1 MKEKKRGGPYR
12 EPPFF
17 YARNGLVVVGAAE
30 EAEDN
35 AGGDPIVIL
44 MNVGAE
50 GGPVV
55 VHVEEADFPVRRGVE
70 VNAAAD
76 FVGEAV
82 AGNGVAAGAGDGG
95 IRAGGSEESLH
106 KRCGAPTI
114 SRTMEITRAV
124 MISVKDILGGAGGN
138 EAVAAIANNLQPR
151 LEIQA
156 ERAEPA
162 VHVRPIS
169 SATVETRKSVAA
181 EDFDPG

>member
-1 MKEKKRGGPYR
+1 MRNLCLTSGWVPNRGRASIFRGIITPGSEACVSMKEKGRLLQR
-12 EPPFF
+12 AALS
-17 YARNGLVVVGAAE
+17 YARNGLVVVGAAK

-35 AGGDPIVIL
+35 AGGSPIVIL

-50 GGPVV
+50 RGPVV
-55 VHVEEADFPVRRGVE
+55 VDVEETDFPVRRGVE

-95 IRAGGSEESLH
+95 IRAGGSEESFH

-124 MISVKDILGGAGGN
+124 MISVEDILGGAGGN
-138 EAVAAIANNLQPR
+138 EAVAAIGNNLQPR
-151 LEIQA
+151 L
-156 ERAEPA
+156 
-162 VHVRPIS
+162 
-169 SATVETRKSVAA
+169 
-181 EDFDPG
+181 